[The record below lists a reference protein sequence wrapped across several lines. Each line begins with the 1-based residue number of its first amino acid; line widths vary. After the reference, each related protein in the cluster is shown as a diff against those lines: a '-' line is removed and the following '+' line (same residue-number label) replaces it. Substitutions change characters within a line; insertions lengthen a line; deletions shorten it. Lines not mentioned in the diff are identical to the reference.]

1 MKQALE
7 EQTIVRACQHGL
19 DFTRQADGLI
29 DGPLR
34 EESRVNHHERSLAI
48 MEWLATK
55 PGHQFIAVLRL
66 QDVLNR
72 ILVSY
77 GGNAF
82 RCCEQEEVMIAQHNA
97 SGVVETLHEP
107 EEGER
112 VGATI
117 DKVADQPHPVRPW
130 IERNPIEEPSE
141 WIEAT
146 LNVAD
151 CVNSHEW
158 RVPVTG

>member
-1 MKQALE
+1 MVAQYNLGGIAE
-7 EQTIVRACQHGL
+7 PTH
-19 DFTRQADGLI
+19 
-29 DGPLR
+29 
-34 EESRVNHHERSLAI
+34 ES
-48 MEWLATK
+48 
-55 PGHQFIAVLRL
+55 
-66 QDVLNR
+66 
-72 ILVSY
+72 
-77 GGNAF
+77 
-82 RCCEQEEVMIAQHNA
+82 
-97 SGVVETLHEP
+97 

-117 DKVADQPHPVRPW
+117 DEVAGQPQSIRPG

-151 CVNSHEW
+151 CVNSHQW